1 MVTMIRSDL
10 DFILAQIKIAEAD
23 ARGEP
28 LLGTLIPNSE
38 LPWGLRRVDGSNN
51 NLLPGQGGYGSADQP
66 FPNAAKTVAKRP
78 PSAAA
83 TGVTPVRCPA
93 PGADFLAESQLAAS
107 FELASPSVG
116 WFVFGFCCGN
126 GDGGCRPR

>member
-66 FPNAAKTVAKRP
+66 FW
-78 PSAAA
+78 SAPIECS
-83 TGVTPVRCPA
+83 TLNV
-93 PGADFLAESQLAAS
+93 S
-107 FELASPSVG
+107 
-116 WFVFGFCCGN
+116 
-126 GDGGCRPR
+126 